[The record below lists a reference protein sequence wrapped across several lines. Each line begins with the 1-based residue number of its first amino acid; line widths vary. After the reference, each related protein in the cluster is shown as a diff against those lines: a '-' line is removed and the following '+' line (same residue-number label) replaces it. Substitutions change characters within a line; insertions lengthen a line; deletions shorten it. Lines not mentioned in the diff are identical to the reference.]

1 MDMPSPV
8 RVRLAPSPTG
18 PIHAGTLHTGLFN
31 WLYARSLGGTFV
43 LRLEDTDQERSRPE
57 WEEVIYQEMRWL
69 GLDWDEGPD
78 IGGNYGPYRQM
89 ERLDTYRDSA
99 RRLLEAG
106 HAYYCYCTPEELEAE
121 RQEAQKK
128 GVVYQYSRKCRN
140 LTAEDRRRREDEGRK
155 PVIRFRVP
163 DGEKVVFDDLIRGL
177 IETPTD
183 SIGDFIIVR
192 SNGIPIYN
200 FAVVIDD
207 VTMKITH
214 VIRGEGHISNTPQ
227 QLLIYQA
234 LGLEPPRLGHIG
246 HILGKDRA
254 KLSKRNGDA
263 YVGDYRERGYLP
275 EALLNFMALLGW
287 TPEDGQEFLTKEEM
301 IRQFKLDRVT
311 RAPSVFDPDKLDWMN
326 GNYIRNLSLDELARR
341 SLPFLQKQGLMTD
354 ALQPADWDRMVK
366 IIATVQE
373 RIRTLAEVP
382 GMTEFFFRDELTIDP
397 DAAKL
402 LTEQSRAWLG
412 QVRDRL
418 AVVEVFDA
426 VQTEAACRAFVE
438 ENGLKA
444 KAVFQPIRV
453 AVTGRTVSP
462 PLFESMALLGREK
475 TLRRLDSVR

>member
-1 MDMPSPV
+1 MASPI

-18 PIHAGTLHTGLFN
+18 PIHVGNLHTGLFN
-31 WLYARSLGGTFV
+31 WLFARSQGGTFV
-43 LRLEDTDQERSRPE
+43 LRFEDTDQERSRPE

-78 IGGNYGPYRQM
+78 VGGNYGPYRQM
-89 ERLDTYRDSA
+89 ERLHMYGDYA
-99 RRLLEAG
+99 QRLLDSG
-106 HAYYCYCTPEELEAE
+106 HAYYCYCSPEELEAE
-121 RQEAQKK
+121 RKEAQAK
-128 GVVYQYSRKCRN
+128 GAVYQYSRKCRN
-140 LTAEDRRRREDEGRK
+140 LTDAERRQREAEGRK

-163 DGEKVVFDDLIRGL
+163 DGERVVFDDLVRGP

-214 VIRGEGHISNTPQ
+214 VIRGEGHISNSPQ

-263 YVGDYRERGYLP
+263 FVGDYRDRGYLP

-287 TPEDGQEFLTKEEM
+287 TPEDGREFLTKQEM
-301 IRQFKLDRVT
+301 VEQFHLDRVT
-311 RAPSVFDPDKLDWMN
+311 KAPSVFDPDKLDWMN
-326 GNYIRNLSLDELARR
+326 GHYIRNLSLEELARR
-341 SLPFLQKQGLMTD
+341 SLPFLQKG
-354 ALQPADWDRMVK
+354 ALARDDSSPEQWNRLIK
-366 IIATVQE
+366 IMSTVQE
-373 RIRTLAEVP
+373 RIKTLAEIP
-382 GMTEFFFRDELTIDP
+382 GMTDFFFQDQIVIAP

-402 LTEQSRAWLG
+402 LTADSRVWLR
-412 QVRDRL
+412 QVRELL
-418 AVVEVFDA
+418 AEIPEFDA
-426 VQTEAACRAFVE
+426 EHAEAASRRLVE
-438 ENGLKA
+438 ELGLKP
-444 KAVFQPIRV
+444 KAVFQPVRV

-462 PLFESMALLGREK
+462 PLFETMALLGRDEVLK
-475 TLRRLDSVR
+475 RLDAVL